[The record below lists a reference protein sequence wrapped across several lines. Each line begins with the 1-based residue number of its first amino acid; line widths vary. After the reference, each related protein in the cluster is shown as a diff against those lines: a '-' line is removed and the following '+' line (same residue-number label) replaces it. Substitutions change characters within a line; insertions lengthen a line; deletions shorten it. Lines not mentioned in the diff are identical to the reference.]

1 MDINLEKKS
10 IESWDDLNLKT
21 DLLRGIYNY
30 GFENPSNIQ
39 KQAILPIIQGKEI
52 IAQAQSGC
60 GKTGTFAISSLQII
74 DIDVNNTQVLIIA
87 PTH

>member
-1 MDINLEKKS
+1 MDINNSVNEET

-39 KQAILPIIQGKEI
+39 KQAILPIIQGF
-52 IAQAQSGC
+52 GLVD
-60 GKTGTFAISSLQII
+60 IS
-74 DIDVNNTQVLIIA
+74 A
-87 PTH
+87 PICA